1 MNYLTEDEVMN
12 IQNTVRL
19 LSIDDIDDVSQ
30 YLFNANIEEYNDFLN
45 IAKLQNNFRVLTK
58 GHPRGC
64 LFVVE
69 ELYVT

>member
-45 IAKLQNNFRVLTK
+45 IAKLQNNFRV
-58 GHPRGC
+58 
-64 LFVVE
+64 
-69 ELYVT
+69 